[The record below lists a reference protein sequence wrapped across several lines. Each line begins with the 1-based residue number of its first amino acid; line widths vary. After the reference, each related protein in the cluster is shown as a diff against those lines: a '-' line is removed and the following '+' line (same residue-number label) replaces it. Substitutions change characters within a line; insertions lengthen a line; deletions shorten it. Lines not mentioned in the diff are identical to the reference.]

1 MANSNC
7 LDGFQCPKCGSLEPF
22 TICAQVMCTVY
33 DEGTDEYGDVEWED
47 DSYCRCHKCDHT
59 GVVKDF
65 QKEK

>member
-1 MANSNC
+1 
-7 LDGFQCPKCGSLEPF
+7 
-22 TICAQVMCTVY
+22 MCTVY